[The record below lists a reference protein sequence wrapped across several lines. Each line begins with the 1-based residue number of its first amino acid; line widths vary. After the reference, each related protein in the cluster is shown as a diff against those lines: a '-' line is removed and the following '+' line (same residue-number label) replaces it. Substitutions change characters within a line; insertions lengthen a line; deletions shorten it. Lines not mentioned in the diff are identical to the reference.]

1 MYVAKPPNHA
11 NGTIPPHRGGPAARR
26 WLAGAAVLIAAGCS
40 TTGSQPQPLSPTTYP
55 DLASVP
61 PRPVLPDT
69 LAQRHA
75 IQAQLVAA
83 RANAEFRAAE
93 LAYATGRAA
102 EPPRRPEPP
111 PAGPAVAGPARPRTG
126 GDGTVARAYLDSSLN
141 DIRDRGKL
149 RQFMRRLGREAPDP
163 FGPQTL
169 AQALGIAAVPPP
181 PPDPASRPARAPSAN
196 PEPGTPEFFGDVI
209 DGGLG
214 FGGDDPAQTP
224 D

>member
-1 MYVAKPPNHA
+1 MYVAKPPNLA
-11 NGTIPPHRGGPAARR
+11 NGTIPPHRGCLAARR
-26 WLAGAAVLIAAGCS
+26 WLACAAVLVAAGCS
-40 TTGSQPQPLSPTTYP
+40 GTDGQPQPLSPTTYP

-61 PRPVLPDT
+61 PRPVMPDT
-69 LAQRHA
+69 LAQRRA

-102 EPPRRPEPP
+102 EPPRRPEPQ
-111 PAGPAVAGPARPRTG
+111 PAGPAGAAPAPPRTG
-126 GDGTVARAYLDSSLN
+126 GDGAVARAYLDSSLN
-141 DIRDRGKL
+141 DVRDRGKL

-169 AQALGIAAVPPP
+169 AQALGLTAAPPP
-181 PPDPASRPARAPSAN
+181 PPDPAALPARAPTAD
-196 PEPGTPEFFGDVI
+196 PEPGTPEFFGDML